1 MNNNYKLKFIS
12 RPVLILLLGMPIFS
26 FAQQNEGIKECAT
39 TLSAEGLIQHQQQL
53 QSMREAN
60 SQQRPTKPY
69 PIKTVAVTLHIVS
82 KTDGTGAIKLV
93 DVVEQFKR
101 SNALYREAGI
111 EFYTCEVLYHSGDD
125 LYTLGASSE
134 AGTKYASLEKANTAN
149 VWFIGDP
156 AGACG
161 FANYPGS
168 SPGRV
173 VLSNGCVSSGT
184 SLEHEF
190 GHYFGL
196 PHTHDDGTELV
207 ARPGSGKATNCDKNG
222 DGFCDTPADPSL
234 SGTTVNANTCLI
246 TSTMGTDANG
256 DTYVPDPQNIM
267 SYCPQKA
274 CRTIFSQEQLDFMNY
289 NATTHASRKNLKCI
303 DTTVAKTDFY
313 IKAASSCKGNIQF
326 YDKTIGT
333 QPFVYQWTFPGGTP
347 ASSNAENPVVNYP
360 AGGTYEVTLA
370 VKTAYGFDQIKKSIK
385 VKTFKPITIPY
396 SQDFSDITKAFETID
411 SVSDVQSLVL
421 AAAAGGKTNNG
432 LILSGPDAII
442 EYFGKAP
449 KVNAFEANPSFI
461 ASAGLY
467 CVDLTNIK
475 DGKLSFDY
483 KMLFATS
490 SFYTSFAV
498 YINDEQV
505 KFYSPTSDADEV
517 WKTENID
524 LKAYAGK
531 VIDIVFKGC
540 NRSAYN
546 KSTSSNATFVDNINI
561 TGTTTTGISTNSINT
576 AITIFPN
583 PSNGIFTL
591 QLNRSESFHVEV
603 YNALGA
609 LVHATKK
616 LDGAAHTLD
625 LSGLAKGLYTAKIV
639 FADRVEAKKLM
650 ME

>member
-12 RPVLILLLGMPIFS
+12 RQIFFLLLVTPIFS
-26 FAQQNEGIKECAT
+26 FAQQNSGINECAT
-39 TLSAEGLIQHQQQL
+39 MLSPEALIQHQKQL

-101 SNALYREAGI
+101 TNALYREAGI
-111 EFYTCEVLYHSGDD
+111 EFYTCEVLYHSGDN

-149 VWFIGDP
+149 VWFVGDP

-173 VLSNGCVSSGT
+173 VLSNSCVSSGT

-207 ARPGSGKATNCDKNG
+207 ARPGSGKTTNCDKNG

-234 SGTTVNANTCLI
+234 SGATVNANTCLI
-246 TSTMGTDANG
+246 TSTMAKDANG

-267 SYCPQKA
+267 SYSPQKA

-303 DTTVAKTDFY
+303 DTTIAKTDFY
-313 IKAASSCKGNIQF
+313 IKSSASCKSEIQF

-333 QPFVYQWTFPGGTP
+333 QPFVYSWSFPGGTP
-347 ASSNAENPVVNYP
+347 ATSSIENPVVKYP
-360 AGGTYEVTLA
+360 SGGTYEVSLS
-370 VKTAYGFDQIKKSIK
+370 VKTAYGFDNIKKSIT
-385 VKTFKPITIPY
+385 VKAFKPITIPY
-396 SQDFSDITKAFETID
+396 SEDFSNIATAIEKID
-411 SVSDVQSLVL
+411 TVSDVQSDILI
-421 AAAAGGKTNNG
+421 AAAGGKTNNG
-432 LILSGPDAII
+432 LILSGPDAIT

-449 KVNAFEANPSFI
+449 KTNAFEANPSFI
-461 ASAGLY
+461 SSAGLY

-498 YINDEQV
+498 YINDEQI
-505 KFYSPTSDADEV
+505 KFYSPTADADEV
-517 WKTENID
+517 WKTDNID

-540 NRSAYN
+540 NRSGYN
-546 KSTSSNATFVDNINI
+546 KGTSSNGTFLDNINI
-561 TGTTTTGISTNSINT
+561 TGTTTTGIANNSINT
-576 AITIFPN
+576 SITIFPN

-591 QLNRSESFHVEV
+591 QLNRSETVQVEV

-609 LVHATKK
+609 LVYETKRM
-616 LDGAAHTLD
+616 DGTTQMLD
-625 LSGLAKGLYTAKIV
+625 LSGFAKGLYTAKII

-650 ME
+650 VE